1 MPSPFPGMN
10 PYLEHEDA
18 WHNFHEQFPGAV
30 VAVLEPQVGP
40 NYFVRIDERIYVHEV
55 PNEPRRFL
63 GLPDVAISERT
74 STDAEESAPA
84 AGATAVSARHVRV
97 FLPAIETVGHSYVEI
112 RDRRDRRL

>member
-40 NYFVRIDERIYVHEV
+40 NYFLKVDEHVYIHEL
-55 PNEPRRFL
+55 PESQRRLLGRADVFL
-63 GLPDVAISERT
+63 GRTVAGETEGAGKTVTLAALPHSILCFKKGSRYRTER
-74 STDAEESAPA
+74 
-84 AGATAVSARHVRV
+84 V
-97 FLPAIETVGHSYVEI
+97 
-112 RDRRDRRL
+112 